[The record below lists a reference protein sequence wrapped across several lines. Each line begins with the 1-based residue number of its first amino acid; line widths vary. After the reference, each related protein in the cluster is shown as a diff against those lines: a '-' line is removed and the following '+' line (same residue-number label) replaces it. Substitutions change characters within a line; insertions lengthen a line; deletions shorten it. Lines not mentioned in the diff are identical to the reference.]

1 MQKDGDAVNP
11 LALEFP
17 LYALEDYDSYYPH
30 HVWKV
35 GIKTTLP
42 DILRRRLIGSV
53 IATHLGNSSVD
64 NAVRKYVPAVDEKPI
79 LRLGARAVSFI
90 ESSHSWM
97 HDLVERLTRHD
108 DQNIGRVMAELTM
121 LRQEYTAK
129 CFLYI
134 ANRGAIFE
142 GYSLLRMQFEQFAW
156 IVAVDKVGDTARV
169 QRTKAQS
176 SLRNLNQVVPGASR
190 LYGLLSAHAHWNYD
204 AHTRAITTDE
214 HGASGVLF
222 ASVEHKAELLSHA
235 VQFCGVFARI
245 IEKLRRGEINQVQD
259 APEVRKRLED
269 IRSTATALSA
279 EIWDMIDAHGKRT
292 N

>member
-1 MQKDGDAVNP
+1 MRKDGDVVNP

-17 LYALEDYDSYYPH
+17 LYELEDYDSYYPH
-30 HVWKV
+30 HTWKV

-42 DILRRRLIGSV
+42 DILRRRIIGSI

-64 NAVRKYVPAVDEKPI
+64 HAVRQYVPAVDEKPI
-79 LRLGARAVSFI
+79 LRLGTKSVSFI

-97 HDLVERLTRHD
+97 NDLIERLTHHAD
-108 DQNIGRVMAELTM
+108 ENIGRFMAELTM
-121 LRQEYTAK
+121 SRQEYTTK

-156 IVAVDKVGDTARV
+156 IVAVDKVGDMSQVR
-169 QRTKAQS
+169 RTRAQS
-176 SLRNLNQVVPGASR
+176 SLRKLNHVVPGASR
-190 LYGLLSAHAHWNYD
+190 LYGRLSSYAHWSYD
-204 AHTRAITTDE
+204 AHVRAITTNE

-222 ASVEHKAELLSHA
+222 ASVEHKAELLSYA
-235 VQFCGVFARI
+235 VQFCGVFALL
-245 IEKLRRGEINQVQD
+245 IEKLRGAEIDKLQD
-259 APEVRKRLED
+259 APEVHKRLED
-269 IRSTATALSA
+269 IRSTATALAA
-279 EIWDMIDAHGKRT
+279 EIWDMIDAHGKRS